1 MSLISD
7 VKTDVNMREV
17 TFSITAED
25 LEAACERVYQRQKK
39 DIAVKGFRKGKVPRK
54 MVEKLYGEEV
64 FFEDA
69 VNMIIPGELDAILRD
84 KEITIIDR
92 PSVELVSCSK
102 DEGAVCKATLITK
115 PEVTVAEY
123 KGIHAPMVVRE
134 ITDEDIDQQIEMLRQ
149 RQARMIDVED
159 RAAENGDEVKI
170 NFEGFIDD
178 VAFEGGKGEN
188 YPLRLGSGQFIPG
201 FEDQIV
207 GKNIGDKF
215 DVEVTFPEE
224 YGDERYAGKAAVFKT
239 ELLGISTQELPEID
253 DELAK
258 DISEFDTIAELRADI
273 EKKLKESA
281 EQSAQTQ
288 FENAVFDTI
297 VAGTDAIIP
306 QVLYDRRIDQRIRE
320 FENQLQQ
327 QYGDLK
333 IEEYLQLT
341 GMTMEQLRDE
351 YEPQAKKE
359 VTLRLALEKIA
370 DTEDIQVT
378 DEELDEALTQFAA
391 ELNAPVEFVKSRI
404 PVEDYRTDMR
414 VQKAVELIKNNAV
427 VDNEAAKEEAAEAP
441 AEEAKADEEAKDA
454 E

>member
-17 TFSITAED
+17 TFSISAED

-69 VNMIIPGELDAILRD
+69 VNTIIPGELDAILRE

-102 DEGAVCKATLITK
+102 EEGAVCKATLITK
-115 PEVTVAEY
+115 PEVTVSEY
-123 KGIHAPMVVRE
+123 KGIHAPMKVRE
-134 ITDEDIDQQIEMLRQ
+134 VTDADVDQQVELLRQ
-149 RQARMIDVED
+149 RQARMIDID
-159 RAAENGDEVKI
+159 NRAAETGDEVKI

-178 VAFEGGKGEN
+178 VAFEGGKGES

-215 DVEVTFPEE
+215 DVNVTFPEE
-224 YGDERYAGKAAVFKT
+224 YGDDRYAGKAAVFKT
-239 ELLGISTQELPEID
+239 ELLAISAQELPEID

-258 DISEFDTIAELRADI
+258 DVSEFDTIAELRTDI

-281 EQSAQTQ
+281 EQQAQTQ
-288 FENAVFDTI
+288 FENAVFDAI
-297 VAGTDAIIP
+297 VAGTEAVIP
-306 QVLYDRRIDQRIRE
+306 QVLFDRRIDQRVSE
-320 FENQLQQ
+320 FEHQLQQ

-333 IEEYLQLT
+333 LDEYLQLT

-370 DTEDIQVT
+370 DTEDIQVS
-378 DEELDEALTQFAA
+378 DAELDEALTQFAA
-391 ELNAPVEFVKSRI
+391 ELQAPVELVKSRI
-404 PVEDYRTDMR
+404 PMDDYRTDLR
-414 VQKAVELIKNNAV
+414 VQKVVELIKNNAV
-427 VDNEAAKEEAAEAP
+427 VDNDMAEEAP
-441 AEEAKADEEAKDA
+441 AEEAKAEEEAKDA

>member
-1 MSLISD
+1 MSLVSD

-25 LEAACERVYQRQKK
+25 LEAAVERVYQRQKK
-39 DIAVKGFRKGKVPRK
+39 DIAIKGFRKGKVPRK

-69 VNMIIPGELDAILRD
+69 VNQLIPGELDAILRE
-84 KEITIIDR
+84 KEIEIIDR

-102 DEGAVCKATLITK
+102 AEGAVCKATLITK
-115 PEVTVAEY
+115 PEITVSAY
-123 KGIHAPMVVRE
+123 KGIHAPMKVRE
-134 ITDEDIDQQIEMLRQ
+134 ITDADVDQQVEVLRQ
-149 RQARMIDVED
+149 RQARMIDVDD
-159 RAAENGDEVKI
+159 RAAEKGDEVKI

-178 VAFEGGKGEN
+178 VAFEGGKGEE

-201 FEDQIV
+201 FEDQII

-215 DVEVTFPEE
+215 DVEVTFPED
-224 YGDERYAGKAAVFKT
+224 YGDDRYAGKPAVFKT
-239 ELLGISTQELPEID
+239 ELLGITAQELPEID

-258 DISEFDTIAELRADI
+258 DVSEFDTIAELRDDI
-273 EKKLKESA
+273 KKKLTENA
-281 EQSAQTQ
+281 EQQAQTA

-297 VAGTDAIIP
+297 IAGADGVIP
-306 QVLYDRRIDQRIRE
+306 QVLYDRRIDQRVGD
-320 FENQLQQ
+320 FERQLQQ

-333 IEEYLQLT
+333 LADYLQLT

-359 VTLRLALEKIA
+359 VMLRLALEKIA
-370 DTEDIQVT
+370 DLEDIQVS
-378 DEELDEALTQFAA
+378 DEEFEESLAGFAA
-391 ELNAPVEFVKSRI
+391 EMNAPVEFVRSRL
-404 PVEDYRTDMR
+404 PLDDYRTDLR
-414 VQKAVELIKNNAV
+414 VQKVVEMVKSNAV
-427 VDNEAAKEEAAEAP
+427 VDNDIEEAPAAEAAAEDAP
-441 AEEAKADEEAKDA
+441 AEEAAADA

>member
-1 MSLISD
+1 M
-7 VKTDVNMREV
+7 
-17 TFSITAED
+17 
-25 LEAACERVYQRQKK
+25 
-39 DIAVKGFRKGKVPRK
+39 
-54 MVEKLYGEEV
+54 
-64 FFEDA
+64 
-69 VNMIIPGELDAILRD
+69 
-84 KEITIIDR
+84 
-92 PSVELVSCSK
+92 
-102 DEGAVCKATLITK
+102 
-115 PEVTVAEY
+115 
-123 KGIHAPMVVRE
+123 
-134 ITDEDIDQQIEMLRQ
+134 
-149 RQARMIDVED
+149 
-159 RAAENGDEVKI
+159 
-170 NFEGFIDD
+170 
-178 VAFEGGKGEN
+178 
-188 YPLRLGSGQFIPG
+188 
-201 FEDQIV
+201 
-207 GKNIGDKF
+207 
-215 DVEVTFPEE
+215 EVTFPEE

>member
-17 TFSITAED
+17 TFSITAEE
-25 LEAACERVYQRQKK
+25 LEAAVERVYQRQKK

-69 VNMIIPGELDAILRD
+69 VNQLIPGELDVILRE

-102 DEGAVCKATLITK
+102 EEGAVCKATLITK
-115 PEVTVAEY
+115 PEITVSAY
-123 KGIHAPMVVRE
+123 KGIHAPMKVRE
-134 ITDEDIDQQIEMLRQ
+134 VADEDINQQIEMLRQ
-149 RQARMIDVED
+149 RQARMIDIED
-159 RAAENGDEVKI
+159 RAAQNGDEVKI

-178 VAFEGGKGEN
+178 VAFEGGKGEE

-215 DVEVTFPEE
+215 DVNVTFPEE
-224 YGDERYAGKAAVFKT
+224 YGDDRYAGKAAVFKT
-239 ELLGISTQELPEID
+239 ELLGITAQELPDVD
-253 DELAK
+253 DEFAK
-258 DISEFDTIAELRADI
+258 DVSEFDTIEELRSDI
-273 EKKLKESA
+273 ESKLKEAA
-281 EQSAQTQ
+281 EQQAQTL
-288 FENAVFDTI
+288 FENAVFDAV
-297 VAGTDAIIP
+297 VAGAEGVIP
-306 QVLYDRRIDQRIRE
+306 QVLYDRRIDQRVSE
-320 FENQLQQ
+320 FESQLQR

-333 IEEYLQLT
+333 LSEYLQLT
-341 GMTMEQLRDE
+341 GMTMDQLRDE

-359 VTLRLALEKIA
+359 VMLRLALEKIA
-370 DTEDIQVT
+370 DEEDIQVSD
-378 DEELDEALTQFAA
+378 DELEESLAQFAA
-391 ELNAPVEFVKSRI
+391 EMNAPVEFVRSRL
-404 PVEDYRTDMR
+404 PMEDYRTDLR
-414 VQKAVELIKNNAV
+414 VQKAVEMIKNNAV
-427 VDNEAAKEEAAEAP
+427 VDNEMAETPAEDAAEAP
-441 AEEAKADEEAKDA
+441 AAEAQDA